1 MIARIRSQLG
11 LQARALSGWSGKV
24 QQAAGSKRARRRT
37 CLAALSAL
45 ALLAAGSPAA
55 EDLEI
60 VISEGRDNPARIAVV
75 PFDASTAPVASGM
88 ADIIAFDLL
97 RSGQFST
104 LARENMLS
112 YPATPEDVF
121 FRDWRIVDMD
131 YLLIGRADLEPN
143 GDLGVAWHLYDVTA
157 GRELLWR
164 RLVASPVHMRDVA
177 HRIADDAYAAITGV
191 RGAFSTRILYV
202 LVQNPGTSYARYQLR
217 LADSDGERARTVFES
232 TEPVMSPG
240 WSPDGA
246 RIAYV
251 SFETGKSSIVVH
263 DLGTDE
269 RRIVANFE
277 GINGAPAFSPDGNTL
292 AMSLSRDG
300 NSEIYTQDIATG
312 ALRRVTRH
320 PGAIDTEPTWNAA
333 GDALIFTSDR
343 GRRPQIYQVD
353 LATLFVERLTF
364 HGDYNA
370 RARLL
375 PDQRHLIYVHR
386 RDGIYHIAWKDL
398 ERDDLPRV
406 LTATSLDESPSV
418 APNGAMLIYATQ
430 DGGRGILAVVSID
443 GGATYQLR
451 SASGDV
457 REPTWSP
464 FLDTTRV
471 VSSSE

>member
-1 MIARIRSQLG
+1 MIAALLARRS
-11 LQARALSGWSGKV
+11 APE
-24 QQAAGSKRARRRT
+24 SKRVLRRVF
-37 CLAALSAL
+37 LAALSTL
-45 ALLAAGSPAA
+45 ALILAAGSHAA
-55 EDLEI
+55 EGLEI

-75 PFDASTAPVASGM
+75 PFDATTAPEAAGM

-97 RSGQFST
+97 RSGQFAT

-112 YPATPEDVF
+112 YPAAPEDVF
-121 FRDWRIVDMD
+121 FRDWRIVGMD
-131 YLLIGRADLEPN
+131 YLLIGRAYLDPD
-143 GDLGVAWHLYDVTA
+143 GDLGVAWHLYDVNA
-157 GRELLWR
+157 GRELMTR
-164 RLVASPVHMRDVA
+164 RFVAAPVHMRDVA
-177 HRIADDAYAAITGV
+177 HRISDEAYAAITGV

-202 LVQNPGTSYARYQLR
+202 MVQNPGTDYARYQLR

-232 TEPVMSPG
+232 TEPVMSPS
-240 WSPDGA
+240 WSPDGS

-263 DLGTDE
+263 DLVGGE
-269 RRIVANFE
+269 RGIVANFE

-300 NSEIYTQDIATG
+300 NSEIYTQDIASG

-333 GDALIFTSDR
+333 GDSLIFTSDR

-386 RDGIYHIAWKDL
+386 REGIYHIAWKDL

-430 DGGRGILAVVSID
+430 DAGRGILAVVSID

-464 FLDTTRV
+464 FLDTTSI
-471 VSSSE
+471 VSSIE

>member
-1 MIARIRSQLG
+1 MIVAPPTKGSSASATPVGGVEFAPPHVGLMCRWLLG
-11 LQARALSGWSGKV
+11 MALVFASGVHAQEG
-24 QQAAGSKRARRRT
+24 
-37 CLAALSAL
+37 
-45 ALLAAGSPAA
+45 
-55 EDLEI
+55 LEI

-75 PFDASTAPVASGM
+75 PFDATAAPAAEGM

-97 RSGQFST
+97 RSGQFAT
-104 LARENMLS
+104 LPRENMLS

-121 FRDWRIVDMD
+121 FRDWRIVGMD
-131 YLLIGRADLEPN
+131 YLLIGRAHMEPA
-143 GDLGVAWHLYDVTA
+143 GDLGVAWHLYDVNA
-157 GRELLWR
+157 GRELLAG
-164 RLVASPVHMRDVA
+164 RLAAATLHMRDVA
-177 HRIADDAYAAITGV
+177 HRIADEAYAAVTGV

-202 LVQNPGTSYARYQLR
+202 LVQNPATDYARYQLR
-217 LADSDGERARTVFES
+217 LADSDGERAYTLFES
-232 TEPVMSPG
+232 TEPLMSPSWAPG
-240 WSPDGA
+240 GD
-246 RIAYV
+246 RVAYV

-263 DLGTDE
+263 DLNTDE

-277 GINGAPAFSPDGNTL
+277 GINGAPAFSPDGGRL

-300 NSEIYTQDIATG
+300 NSEIYTQDIASG

-320 PGAIDTEPTWNAA
+320 PGAIDTEPAWNAA
-333 GDALIFTSDR
+333 GDSLIFTSDR

-430 DGGRGILAVVSID
+430 DSGRGILAVVSID

-464 FLDTTRV
+464 FLDTTNI
-471 VSSSE
+471 VSSIE

>member
-1 MIARIRSQLG
+1 MIARICSQLR
-11 LQARALSGWSGKV
+11 LPARAPSRRSGRV
-24 QQAAGSKRARRRT
+24 RPAAGSKRAPRRA

-45 ALLAAGSPAA
+45 AFLAAATSPAA

-75 PFDASTAPVASGM
+75 PFDASAAPAASGM

-131 YLLIGRADLEPN
+131 YLLIGRALLEPN

-157 GRELLWR
+157 GRELLSR
-164 RLVASPVHMRDVA
+164 RLIASPVHMRDVA

-202 LVQNPGTSYARYQLR
+202 LVQNPGTTYARYQLR

-240 WSPDGA
+240 WSPDGT

-251 SFETGKSSIVVH
+251 SFETGKSSIILH

-312 ALRRVTRH
+312 ALRRVHSPSRRH
-320 PGAIDTEPTWNAA
+320 RHRAHLERHRGRADLHLRPRPPSADLPSRSRDAVRRAPHLPRRLQRPRPAAA
-333 GDALIFTSDR
+333 GPAPPHLCASPRWYLSTSP
-343 GRRPQIYQVD
+343 GKTSN
-353 LATLFVERLTF
+353 ATTCQ
-364 HGDYNA
+364 GC
-370 RARLL
+370 
-375 PDQRHLIYVHR
+375 
-386 RDGIYHIAWKDL
+386 
-398 ERDDLPRV
+398 
-406 LTATSLDESPSV
+406 
-418 APNGAMLIYATQ
+418 
-430 DGGRGILAVVSID
+430 
-443 GGATYQLR
+443 
-451 SASGDV
+451 
-457 REPTWSP
+457 
-464 FLDTTRV
+464 
-471 VSSSE
+471 

>member
-1 MIARIRSQLG
+1 MIAAPLAGRRRLPPASASQHALG
-11 LQARALSGWSGKV
+11 
-24 QQAAGSKRARRRT
+24 RT
-37 CLAALSAL
+37 CLAALAAL
-45 ALLAAGSPAA
+45 ALVAATGAHAA

-75 PFDASTAPVASGM
+75 PFDATAAPVAAGM
-88 ADIIAFDLL
+88 ADVIAFDLL
-97 RSGQFST
+97 RSGQFAT
-104 LARENMLS
+104 LSRENMLS
-112 YPATPEDVF
+112 YPTTPEDVF
-121 FRDWRIVDMD
+121 FRDWRIVGMD
-131 YLLIGRADLEPN
+131 YLLIGRAYSEAD
-143 GDLGVAWHLYDVTA
+143 GDLGVAWRLYDVNA
-157 GRELLWR
+157 GRELLAR
-164 RLVASPVHMRDVA
+164 RLVAAPVHMRDVA
-177 HRIADDAYAAITGV
+177 HRISDEAYAAITGV

-202 LVQNPGTSYARYQLR
+202 LVQNPATNYARYQLR
-217 LADSDGERARTVFES
+217 LADSDGERARTIFES

-240 WSPDGA
+240 WSPDG
-246 RIAYV
+246 RRVAYV

-263 DLGTDE
+263 NVDGGE

-277 GINGAPAFSPDGNTL
+277 GINGAPAFSPDGGTL

-300 NSEIYTQDIATG
+300 NSEIYTQDIASG

-375 PDQRHLIYVHR
+375 PDQRHLVYVHR
-386 RDGIYHIAWKDL
+386 RDGTYHIAWKDL

-406 LTATSLDESPSV
+406 LTTTSLDESPSV

-430 DGGRGILAVVSID
+430 DAGRGILAVVSID

-464 FLDTTRV
+464 FLDTTRI
-471 VSSSE
+471 VSGIE